1 MEIIKKII
9 NNNTYTFVC
18 ETWTTARAWGHSVT
32 MFRNNIEYTFRQIR
46 YYNRTW
52 ESYEYQ
58 SCMLKCVNSI
68 IDEEKEFI
76 FNEYKQKHN
85 KKRLTQEQKDELTNN
100 SKIIQ
105 ELKELK
111 KAL

>member
-18 ETWTTARAWGHSVT
+18 ETWTTARAWEHKVT
-32 MFRNNIEYTFRQIR
+32 LFRNNTEYTTQKIT

-52 ESYEYQ
+52 ECYEYQ

-76 FNEYKQKHN
+76 FNEYKRANN